1 MERKSL
7 PFKITGAYEGFAE
20 TEGLLRLDNT
30 NITLQFQTVDAVFG
44 MMKSAIKNI
53 SISINEL
60 ETIEFRKRFWG
71 NHIFMHISRLDL
83 AQALPSQSSNQIKLK
98 IARGDRTLAEDMV
111 RAIRLQQSEYE
122 YDQALKA
129 S

>member
-7 PFKITGAYEGFAE
+7 PFKITGTYEGFAE
-20 TEGLLRLDNT
+20 TEGLLRLDGT

-44 MMKSAIKNI
+44 MMKSGVRNI
-53 SISINEL
+53 SIALDEL
-60 ETIEFRKRFWG
+60 ETIEFIKRFWG
-71 NHIFMHISRLDL
+71 THVLMHINRLDL
-83 AQALPSQSSNQIKLK
+83 VQQLPSQSSNQIKLK
-98 IARGDRTLAEDMV
+98 IARGDRELAEDMV
-111 RAIRLQQSEYE
+111 RAIRLKQSEYE